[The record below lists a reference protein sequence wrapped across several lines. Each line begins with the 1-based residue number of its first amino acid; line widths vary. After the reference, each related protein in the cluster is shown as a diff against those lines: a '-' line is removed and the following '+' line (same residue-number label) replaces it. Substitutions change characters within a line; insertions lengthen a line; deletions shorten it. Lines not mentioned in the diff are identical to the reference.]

1 MKQIFNELEEMSL
14 TSQSEEM
21 LDSSALFFDDEPL
34 DDILYGAGQGK
45 GPTRANLFRK
55 GQFFVDK
62 IVAAHRAGSPK
73 DLICSAHDLC
83 SSGEELSIEMNRT
96 LAEVMCQFVPTCPYP
111 VMKYDILPL
120 GPLLQKLW
128 QDALLRDEEDL
139 IKKTGFVL
147 SHWCENQG
155 LYQESREVLGRLKLL
170 YRDLANQPEEAGTV
184 NGIGFTYL
192 LEGKWQEAIP
202 FFEEAARAFKELR
215 ISFRYANARCNYWTC
230 RFELGDMGEIDETE
244 KELKELSATL
254 CGEGR
259 WHERKPLILRAKLEE
274 KRGDIDKA
282 ILLVRQA
289 IEVTQGG
296 ETRYPEFDG
305 EYLGQLRNR
314 LEE

>member
-1 MKQIFNELEEMSL
+1 MKDIINELEEMSL
-14 TSQSEEM
+14 TTQSEDR
-21 LDSSALFFDDEPL
+21 LDSKEIFFDDESL
-34 DDILYGAGQGK
+34 DDILYGTGQGK
-45 GPTRANLFRK
+45 GPTMANLFRK

-62 IVAAHRAGSPK
+62 IVAAYGAGRAE

-96 LAEVMCQFVPTCPYP
+96 LVEVMCQFVPTCPYP

-128 QDALLRDEEDL
+128 QDALLRDEKDL

-184 NGIGFTYL
+184 NGIGFTYV

-202 FFEEAARAFKELR
+202 FFEEAALAFNELR

-254 CGEGR
+254 YGEGR

-289 IEVTQGG
+289 IEVTLGG
-296 ETRYPEFDG
+296 ETHYSDFDG
-305 EYLGQLRNR
+305 EYLEQLRNR

>member
-14 TSQSEEM
+14 ISQSGDR
-21 LDSSALFFDDEPL
+21 LDSSELFFDDEPI
-34 DDILYGAGQGK
+34 DNILYGAGQGE
-45 GPTRANLFRK
+45 GPNRANLFRK
-55 GQFFVDK
+55 GRFFVDK
-62 IVAAHRAGSPK
+62 IVAAYDAGRTE
-73 DLICSAHDLC
+73 DLICSALDLC
-83 SSGEELSIEMNRT
+83 GSGEELSSEMRRI
-96 LAEVMCQFVPTCPYP
+96 LAEVMLRFVPACPYP

-128 QDALLRDEEDL
+128 QDALLRDEEDM
-139 IKKTGFVL
+139 IKKAGFVL
-147 SHWCENQG
+147 SRWCENHG

-170 YRDLANQPEEAGTV
+170 YRHLADRPEEAGTV
-184 NGIGFTYL
+184 NGIGFTYV
-192 LEGKWQEAIP
+192 LEKKWQKAIP
-202 FFEEAARAFKELR
+202 FFEEAARAFKELQ
-215 ISFRYANARCNYWTC
+215 ISFRYANARCNYWSC

-274 KRGDIDKA
+274 NRDDIDKA

-296 ETRYPEFDG
+296 ETRYSEFDG
-305 EYLGQLRNR
+305 EYLERLRSAKK
-314 LEE
+314 E